1 MSATLLPGKGKDL
14 SPRPLST
21 EEEGRRGH
29 RGRLRTRFRE
39 GGEKSLQKY
48 ELLEL
53 LLFNAVQ
60 RRDVKTLAKQL
71 LKQRK
76 NMNDVLSIQKPE
88 LLEILKTVKGIGK
101 GSADRI
107 IDEFALCM
115 ALAACLVRE
124 GIADRPLLSSW
135 RAVVDYVVMRFGY
148 SDVEKFC
155 VLFLDSKNRLIADD
169 VLQQGTINHTPV
181 YPREVVKRA
190 LNLGSSA
197 MVLVHN
203 HPSGDTTPS
212 RADIEM
218 TRSLVAIASPLDIHV
233 HDHLVVGRG
242 AYTSFKERGLL

>member
-1 MSATLLPGKGKDL
+1 MSATLLPGKGNDR
-14 SPRPLST
+14 SRPLST
-21 EEEGRRGH
+21 EEKGRRGH
-29 RGRLRTRFRE
+29 RGRLRARFQK
-39 GGEKSLQKY
+39 GGENALQDY
-48 ELLEL
+48 ELLEM

-71 LKQRK
+71 LRQRK
-76 NMNDVLSIQKPE
+76 NMNGVLSIEKPE
-88 LLEILKTVKGIGK
+88 LLEILKTVKGIGE

-107 IDEFALCM
+107 INEFSLCR
-115 ALAACLVRE
+115 AVAARLVRE
-124 GIADRPLLSSW
+124 DIVESPLLSSW
-135 RAVVDYVVMRFGY
+135 RAVVDYAVMRFGH

-155 VLFLDSKNRLIADD
+155 VLFLNSKNRLIADE

-218 TRSLVAIASPLDIHV
+218 TRSLIAIASPLDIHI
-233 HDHLVVGRG
+233 HDHLIVGRG
-242 AYTSFKERGLL
+242 TYTSFKERGLL

>member
-1 MSATLLPGKGKDL
+1 MSATLLPGKDKTR
-14 SPRPLST
+14 SRPLST
-21 EEEGRRGH
+21 EEEGRQGH
-29 RGRLRTRFRE
+29 RGRLRKRFQK
-39 GGEKSLQKY
+39 GGEKALQDY
-48 ELLEL
+48 ELLEM

-71 LKQRK
+71 LKKRK
-76 NMNDVLSIQKPE
+76 NMNDVLSIPKPE
-88 LLEILKTVKGIGK
+88 LLEILKTVKGIGE

-107 IDEFALCM
+107 INEFSLC
-115 ALAACLVRE
+115 LAVAARLVRE
-124 GIADRPLLSSW
+124 DIGERPLLSSW
-135 RAVVDYVVMRFGY
+135 RAVVDYVVMRFGH

-155 VLFLDSKNRLIADD
+155 VLFLNAKNRLIADE

-218 TRSLVAIASPLDIHV
+218 TRSLIAIASPLEIHV
-233 HDHLVVGRG
+233 HDHLIVGRG